1 MDFNELV
8 ASRTELEAAIR
19 EIQGKVT
26 DLWRINQQQEEKIRD
41 LEEQN
46 EDRNVKFE
54 ATKTRLTRTEMTIR
68 ALEAKIKL
76 QKAQNEDLKQES
88 QQQQDEIKALKS
100 QNKCDKREYATRVS
114 ELESENSFQTAKI
127 SELEMPKSCEASGV
141 KANFSFLQSK
151 LMRAEAEYKD
161 KIKELNSK
169 SLKQK
174 VKLSNCIKELQRM
187 NEDQEAEIEVL
198 KDHLKDKENLISK
211 LLGASQTKDSSWET
225 QSQRL
230 ALLET
235 QVETLEAD
243 KRCQE
248 SRSQELGMKY
258 SAEIFRREK
267 LQKQLKLNQY
277 DVDQV
282 HEIAQSLEFHFNSTY
297 VRFSGD
303 NELHTKSELEG
314 AYKEAQRL
322 QDKRRGLALARRM
335 RIQEEEDRDGHAY
348 SNGD

>member
-8 ASRTELEAAIR
+8 ASRAGLEAAIR

-46 EDRNVKFE
+46 EDRN
-54 ATKTRLTRTEMTIR
+54 
-68 ALEAKIKL
+68 KIKL

-88 QQQQDEIKALKS
+88 QQQQDEIKVLKS

-114 ELESENSFQTAKI
+114 ELESENSLQTAKI
-127 SELEMPKSCEASGV
+127 SELEMAKSCEASGV

-151 LMRAEAEYKD
+151 LMRAETEYKD

-174 VKLSNCIKELQRM
+174 VKLSNCIKESQRM
-187 NEDQEAEIEVL
+187 NEDQEAEIEAL
-198 KDHLKDKENLISK
+198 KDHLKDKEDLISK
-211 LLGASQTKDSSWET
+211 LLAPRK
-225 QSQRL
+225 QRIHQ
-230 ALLET
+230 T

-243 KRCQE
+243 QRCRE
-248 SRSQELGMKY
+248 SRSQELEMKY

-348 SNGD
+348 SNGG

>member
-1 MDFNELV
+1 MVQATGAMKNQKRGTL
-8 ASRTELEAAIR
+8 A
-19 EIQGKVT
+19 GPVT
-26 DLWRINQQQEEKIRD
+26 VITQSMVHIGNLWRINQQQEEKIRD

-88 QQQQDEIKALKS
+88 QQQQDEIKVLKS
-100 QNKCDKREYATRVS
+100 QNKCDKREYASRDS
-114 ELESENSFQTAKI
+114 ELESENSLQTAKI
-127 SELEMPKSCEASGV
+127 SELEMAKSCEASGV

-151 LMRAEAEYKD
+151 LMRAETEYKD

-187 NEDQEAEIEVL
+187 NEDQEAEIEAL
-198 KDHLKDKENLISK
+198 KDLLKDKEDLISK

-243 KRCQE
+243 HRCRE
-248 SRSQELGMKY
+248 SRSQELEMKY
-258 SAEIFRREK
+258 SAEIFR
-267 LQKQLKLNQY
+267 L
-277 DVDQV
+277 

-303 NELHTKSELEG
+303 NELHTKSKLEG

-335 RIQEEEDRDGHAY
+335 RIREEEDRDGHAY

>member
-8 ASRTELEAAIR
+8 AN
-19 EIQGKVT
+19 
-26 DLWRINQQQEEKIRD
+26 LWRINQQQEEKIRD

-114 ELESENSFQTAKI
+114 ELENENSPQTAKI
-127 SELEMPKSCEASGV
+127 SELEMAKSCEASGV

-161 KIKELNSK
+161 KIKGLNRK

-174 VKLSNCIKELQRM
+174 VKLSNFIKELQTM
-187 NEDQEAEIEVL
+187 NKDQEAEIEAL
-198 KDHLKDKENLISK
+198 KDHLKDKEDLISK

-243 KRCQE
+243 QRCQE
-248 SRSQELGMKY
+248 SRSQELEMKY

-267 LQKQLKLNQY
+267 SQN
-277 DVDQV
+277 
-282 HEIAQSLEFHFNSTY
+282 
-297 VRFSGD
+297 
-303 NELHTKSELEG
+303 
-314 AYKEAQRL
+314 
-322 QDKRRGLALARRM
+322 
-335 RIQEEEDRDGHAY
+335 
-348 SNGD
+348 